1 MNIYCDTNKFP
12 TLSFCGPHKKPCG
25 ARGLGKHYHLRFDPK
40 LGHGICAILY
50 IPCAYIA
57 CKSMQETP
65 WIYGIPSKKKA
76 RYQPVTDNTYWKVL
90 GSFNNWNII
99 HLSPKSTTFEVF
111 EDIH

>member
-1 MNIYCDTNKFP
+1 
-12 TLSFCGPHKKPCG
+12 
-25 ARGLGKHYHLRFDPK
+25 
-40 LGHGICAILY
+40 
-50 IPCAYIA
+50 
-57 CKSMQETP
+57 MQETP